1 MKFQKKGDSLYLVR
15 RVPKRYYTVED
26 RRLIW
31 LSLNTDSESV
41 AKLKAPAAWD
51 ELLKSW
57 EARLDGRSEEADVR
71 YKAAR
76 EIAKRYGFKY
86 LPVEEVAELPTSEIV
101 ARVNA
106 AHDKTGKP
114 NLVEAAAL
122 LGTVKKPTLTMT
134 AALETYWPLA
144 KDKVFGKSEDQ
155 IRRWRNPRIKAFN
168 NFVNVVG
175 NLEIAEI
182 TPDNM
187 LDFRDWLMERIESGE
202 IKANSANKDLI
213 HIAGVLRLV
222 NTKKR
227 LGLNLPLSDLSI
239 AEGDADVRPAFSEKW
254 IREKLLAPGALD
266 GLNPQARAIFIGMIN
281 TGYRP
286 SEACVLTRDQI
297 FLDHDI
303 PHIRIEPVGRTLKS
317 KHARRVIPL
326 LGVSLEAFRA
336 FPDGFPRYRDKAT
349 VSETINIY
357 LKRRKLKETP
367 DHTPYSLRHSFQ
379 ERMIKHDVDD
389 RIRRDV
395 FGHALTEERYGEV
408 DLVKIR
414 DVLMPLAI

>member
-86 LPVEEVAELPTSEIV
+86 LPVEEVAELPAAEIV

-106 AHDKTGKP
+106 AHDKKGKP
-114 NLVEAAAL
+114 NLTEAAAL
-122 LGTVKKPTLTMT
+122 LGTVEEPKLTMT
-134 AALETYWPLA
+134 AALEIYWPLA
-144 KDKVFGKSEDQ
+144 KDKVFGKSVDQ

-187 LDFRDWLMERIESGE
+187 LDFRDWLIL
-202 IKANSANKDLI
+202 KL
-213 HIAGVLRLV
+213 AGR
-222 NTKKR
+222 
-227 LGLNLPLSDLSI
+227 
-239 AEGDADVRPAFSEKW
+239 
-254 IREKLLAPGALD
+254 
-266 GLNPQARAIFIGMIN
+266 
-281 TGYRP
+281 
-286 SEACVLTRDQI
+286 
-297 FLDHDI
+297 
-303 PHIRIEPVGRTLKS
+303 
-317 KHARRVIPL
+317 
-326 LGVSLEAFRA
+326 
-336 FPDGFPRYRDKAT
+336 
-349 VSETINIY
+349 
-357 LKRRKLKETP
+357 
-367 DHTPYSLRHSFQ
+367 
-379 ERMIKHDVDD
+379 
-389 RIRRDV
+389 
-395 FGHALTEERYGEV
+395 
-408 DLVKIR
+408 
-414 DVLMPLAI
+414 

>member
-1 MKFQKKGDSLYLVR
+1 M
-15 RVPKRYYTVED
+15 
-26 RRLIW
+26 
-31 LSLNTDSESV
+31 SLNTDSESV

-57 EARLDGRSEEADVR
+57 EALLDGRSEEADVR

-86 LPVEEVAELPTSEIV
+86 MPVEEIAELPAAEIV

-106 AHDKTGKP
+106 AHDKKGKP
-114 NLVEAAAL
+114 NLTEAAAL
-122 LGTVKKPTLTMT
+122 LGTVQKPKLTMT

-155 IRRWRNPRIKAFN
+155 IRRWRNPRVKAFN

-239 AEGDADVRPAFSEKW
+239 AEGDAEVRPAFSETW

-266 GLNPQARAIFIGMIN
+266 GLNPQACAIFIGMIN

-326 LGVSLEAFRA
+326 LGVSLEAFRE

-349 VSETINIY
+349 VSETINVY
-357 LKRRKLKETP
+357 LKRRNLKET
-367 DHTPYSLRHSFQ
+367 DGHTPYSLRHSFQ